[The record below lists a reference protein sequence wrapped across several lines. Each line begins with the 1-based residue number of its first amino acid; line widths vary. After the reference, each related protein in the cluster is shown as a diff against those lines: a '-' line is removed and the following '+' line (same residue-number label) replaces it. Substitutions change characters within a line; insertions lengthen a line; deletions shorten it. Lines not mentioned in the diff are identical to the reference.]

1 MTGLDEDITSLTLTV
16 DNADVALGTA
26 VSGTFEL
33 SADGTTWSAA
43 VGTTAA
49 VAGDGSLP
57 TFIFDLS
64 GDLEAGDFT
73 VSVVAEDLSVCDA
86 ELNV

>member
-73 VSVVAEDLSVCDA
+73 VSVVAEDLLA
-86 ELNV
+86 M